1 LEELMNLWVLGS
13 GSSGNAVLVETNRCR
28 ILVDAGFAPRVLK
41 RRLAVAGVAPE
52 SIEAVVVTHEH
63 TDHMKGVAAA
73 AKKWGWTIVSTAGT
87 RMMCPDWAGLPA
99 ILTPR
104 KSSVTIG
111 DFFLE
116 TVPVSHDA
124 TEPIAV
130 IVTSIADGARAGIVY
145 DLGHVSETISRALD
159 RLDLLVMEA
168 NHDEG
173 MLRAGPYPP
182 SVQKRIGGNFGH
194 LSNRVAAQTVSQSVH
209 SGLNN
214 IVLAHLSE
222 KCNTPRTALGTV
234 GDALRKSRF
243 RGRLTA
249 SSQDHVVGP
258 FSAGASR
265 AASSAP
271 VQLALGI

>member
-1 LEELMNLWVLGS
+1 MKLWVLGS
-13 GSSGNAVLVETNRCR
+13 GSSGNAILVETAQSR

-41 RRLAVAGVAPE
+41 KRLAVADVSPQ

-63 TDHMKGVAAA
+63 TDHNKGVAAA
-73 AKKWGWTIVSTAGT
+73 ARKWGWTIVSTAGT
-87 RMMCPDWAGLPA
+87 RMMCPDWGQLRT

-104 KSSVTIG
+104 KSTVVVG
-111 DFFLE
+111 DFHLE

-124 TEPIAV
+124 NEPIAV
-130 IVTSIADGARAGIVY
+130 IVTSIAEGSRAGIVY
-145 DLGHVSETISRALD
+145 DLGHVTETVLRALD
-159 RLDLLVMEA
+159 KLDLLVIEA

-182 SVQKRIGGNFGH
+182 SVQARIRGKFGH
-194 LSNRVAAQTVSQSVH
+194 LSNRDAAQAASQSIH

-222 KCNTPRTALGTV
+222 QNNTPRTALGTV
-234 GDALRKSRF
+234 GDSLRRARF
-243 RGRLTA
+243 KGRLTA
-249 SSQDHVVGP
+249 ASQDSVVGP
-258 FSAGASR
+258 ICIG
-265 AASSAP
+265 AASVPAAP